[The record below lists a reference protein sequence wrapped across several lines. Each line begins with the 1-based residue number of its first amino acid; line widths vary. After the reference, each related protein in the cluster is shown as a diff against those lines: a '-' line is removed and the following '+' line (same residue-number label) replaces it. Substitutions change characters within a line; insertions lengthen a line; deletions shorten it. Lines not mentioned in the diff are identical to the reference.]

1 MGREVSKV
9 GGWEGSLMEIKW
21 EILRRKWA
29 TLPNLTDGSSKMNPT
44 ISIGFDN
51 MVVVDYLDHCDPNGR
66 IKACW
71 NLEVRLWTVIW
82 GNSFEE
88 FCYKEQQVELG
99 TRVGWK
105 IKEGQC
111 FGVGAGQHVCWCGW
125 PRRERKIDGAEKP
138 PAVTRREGSRALWRV
153 GFRHSRS
160 FITREKAE
168 GTSQT
173 ETLLGWQLK

>member
-1 MGREVSKV
+1 
-9 GGWEGSLMEIKW
+9 METKW

-29 TLPNLTDGSSKMNPT
+29 TLPNLTNGSSKMNAR

-51 MVVVDYLDHCDPNGR
+51 MVVVGYLDHCDPNGR

-71 NLEVRLWTVIW
+71 NLEVRQWTVIW

-99 TRVGWK
+99 TRVRWK

-111 FGVGAGQHVCWCGW
+111 FGVGAGQHVCWWVTQERRKNWWCREATCSSQKREDPGHSGGW
-125 PRRERKIDGAEKP
+125 GLDTADPLSQERRQ
-138 PAVTRREGSRALWRV
+138 RARV
-153 GFRHSRS
+153 RQRL
-160 FITREKAE
+160 
-168 GTSQT
+168 
-173 ETLLGWQLK
+173 LLGWQLK